1 MKDKNSPNSPKALQ
15 WILLLAFAVFVAG
28 VAIFLYQ
35 TGFFQA
41 VDSID
46 TMRAYIEHFSTHSY
60 VIYFI
65 VQLAS
70 VIIAPIPSNVTA
82 LAGAALFGAI
92 PSFLLTYGAV
102 VAGSAMVFQLARI
115 LGQPFVERF
124 ISRKDMDKYMEV
136 IRRKEN
142 VFFIMA
148 FLLPGFP
155 DDILC
160 FLVGLTE
167 MPLKRFMII
176 VALCRPWGLLISC
189 VLGGNIFEFPLWA
202 LILIAIA
209 ALGIFAVAM
218 KYGDR
223 WEESILKKLKK

>member
-1 MKDKNSPNSPKALQ
+1 MKENSSPKALK
-15 WILLLAFAVFVAG
+15 WILLLAFVVFVAG
-28 VAIFLYQ
+28 IGVFLYT

-41 VDSID
+41 VGSID
-46 TMRAYIEHFSTHSY
+46 AMRAYIERFSTHSY
-60 VIYFI
+60 IIYFI
-65 VQLAS
+65 IQLAS

-102 VAGSAMVFQLARI
+102 VVGSIMVFQLARL

-124 ISRKDMDKYMEV
+124 ISRRDMDKYMEV
-136 IRRKEN
+136 IHRKEN

-160 FLVGLTE
+160 FLAGLTN
-167 MPLKRFMII
+167 MPLKRFVIV
-176 VALCRPWGLLISC
+176 VALCRPWGLLVSC
-189 VLGGNIFEFPLWA
+189 VLGSSIMDLPLWA
-202 LILIAIA
+202 ILFIVLF
-209 ALGIFAVAM
+209 ALGSFVVGM
-218 KYGDR
+218 KYGDH
-223 WEESILKKLKK
+223 WEEAMLKKLKK